1 MTQMSKPGYPRPPDS
16 LSASMEVNGVVRKPR
31 LLVLNQYYWPG
42 VEATANLLTELCE
55 ALAEDYEVTVITG
68 STRDTLPEREMR
80 NGVTVVRVNSTA
92 YDRAALSRR
101 AANYFTYVLGAVRE
115 AFREGRPDIVL
126 CMTDPP
132 FIGAAAELVARR
144 YRIPL
149 VVSSQDVFP
158 EIAVKLGRLHNP
170 LVIGVLRLVIA
181 SYLRYAD
188 RVVVIGETMKRRV
201 VDKGVEPRRIRVIS
215 NWGDAARV
223 TPGPRDNQWTRDHG
237 LLDRFVVM
245 HFGNVGHAQD
255 LDTLIR
261 ATTLLRD
268 LDDLEVPIIG
278 VGARLE
284 ELTSLADVLEAD
296 SIRFLPWQAYESRA
310 EPLRAAHVHV
320 VGLARG
326 LAGYIVP
333 SRMWGVLAAGRP
345 VIAAAEDES
354 ETAQVVR
361 ETECG
366 VVVPPGDS
374 FRLAEA
380 IRAFHDG
387 AYDLEEMG
395 RRARAYAESETD
407 RKIAVARYREVL
419 EEVRSG
425 GGR

>member
-1 MTQMSKPGYPRPPDS
+1 
-16 LSASMEVNGVVRKPR
+16 MEVDGVPQKVR

-68 STRDTLPEREMR
+68 STQETLPEREVR
-80 NGVTVVRVNSTA
+80 NGVTVVRVHSTA

-101 AANYFTYVLGAVRE
+101 AANYFTYVLGSVRE
-115 AFREGRPDIVL
+115 ALRQGRPEIVM

-144 YRIPL
+144 YRVPL

-158 EIAVKLGRLHNP
+158 EIAVKLGRLRNP
-170 LVIGVLRLVIA
+170 VVIRALRIVIG

-188 RVVVIGETMKRRV
+188 KVVVIGETMKRRV
-201 VDKGVEPRRIRVIS
+201 VDKGVDPGRIRVIS
-215 NWGDAARV
+215 NWGDAERV
-223 TPGPRDNQWTRDHG
+223 TPGPRDNQWTRDQG

-268 LDDLEVPIIG
+268 LDDLTVPIIG
-278 VGARLE
+278 VGARLQ
-284 ELTSLADVLEAD
+284 ELTTLAEVLEAE
-296 SIRFLPWQAYESRA
+296 SVRFLPWQAYESRA

-326 LAGYIVP
+326 LAGYVVP

-354 ETAQVVR
+354 ETAEVVR
-361 ETECG
+361 ATGCG

-395 RRARAYAESETD
+395 RRARAYAENETD
-407 RKIAVARYREVL
+407 RKIAVSRYRSVL

-425 GGR
+425 DGR